1 MFTISLTIVFVN
13 MFTCLFFYDIM
24 IFNRIPCR
32 TGKKLWRRMR
42 YMEEYKKELEL
53 LNEMHQSYSLLFIA
67 LNKIQAEADSR
78 LEDLTLRQLMLLIAI
93 THLNP
98 QERTIVN
105 IAGTLGTS
113 KQNVT
118 RLVNYMV
125 KSGFLSRMP
134 GQVDRRNV
142 NIQITNKGLLAM
154 QKNTSNSNRYFLDLF
169 ENFSEKEIRT
179 LRQTLEKLAGY
190 NYPNRSPF
198 EKQVAIDI
206 GKNSQGMEETLKQVR
221 KIFF

>member
-1 MFTISLTIVFVN
+1 
-13 MFTCLFFYDIM
+13 
-24 IFNRIPCR
+24 
-32 TGKKLWRRMR
+32 MR

>member
-1 MFTISLTIVFVN
+1 
-13 MFTCLFFYDIM
+13 
-24 IFNRIPCR
+24 
-32 TGKKLWRRMR
+32 
-42 YMEEYKKELEL
+42 MENDKEALEL
-53 LNEMHQSYSLLFIA
+53 LNDMHQSYSLLFIA
-67 LNKIQAEADSR
+67 LIKIQAEADSR

-125 KSGFLSRMP
+125 KSGYLSRMP
-134 GQVDRRNV
+134 GQIDRRNV
-142 NIQITNKGLLAM
+142 NIEITNKGLLAM
-154 QKNTSNSNRYFLDLF
+154 QKNTINSNRYFLELF
-169 ENFSEKEIRT
+169 KNFSEAEIKT

-190 NYPNRSPF
+190 NYTKKNPF

-206 GKNSQGMEETLKQVR
+206 GKKSEDMKEVLKQIREV
-221 KIFF
+221 FL